1 MHSGNER
8 ERARNR
14 ERERRGE
21 RGGGVISEVIN
32 SLQIANDVQPGLRAA
47 RWGCRN
53 HNNNQKQDH
62 RAAHPLLA
70 EDLITNTH
78 MYTNYRAGVNE
89 QNH

>member
-1 MHSGNER
+1 MR
-8 ERARNR
+8 ESER
-14 ERERRGE
+14 ERERERGEERE

-78 MYTNYRAGVNE
+78 MYTNYRAGENE
-89 QNH
+89 KIH